1 MKSFFY
7 CLIFMALSIG
17 IMGCGDFLEESSQ
30 DEVRPSTV
38 SDLEQLLLGEGYLRT
53 DCIYPYL
60 ELLTDNVQNAYSD
73 NESHVTVLQQGLP
86 VFTWD
91 VDMFEDRKSVV

>member
-38 SDLEQLLLGEGYLRT
+38 SDLEQLLLGEGYL
-53 DCIYPYL
+53 
-60 ELLTDNVQNAYSD
+60 
-73 NESHVTVLQQGLP
+73 
-86 VFTWD
+86 
-91 VDMFEDRKSVV
+91 

>member
-38 SDLEQLLLGEGYLRT
+38 SDLEQLLLGEGYR
-53 DCIYPYL
+53 
-60 ELLTDNVQNAYSD
+60 
-73 NESHVTVLQQGLP
+73 GP
-86 VFTWD
+86 VCLFLI
-91 VDMFEDRKSVV
+91 

>member
-60 ELLTDNVQNAYSD
+60 ELLTDNVQNAYSVVYD
-73 NESHVTVLQQGLP
+73 WNRYLGKI
-86 VFTWD
+86 VFQNKRMQCCT
-91 VDMFEDRKSVV
+91 

>member
-1 MKSFFY
+1 
-7 CLIFMALSIG
+7 MALSIG

-60 ELLTDNVQNAYSD
+60 S
-73 NESHVTVLQQGLP
+73 
-86 VFTWD
+86 F
-91 VDMFEDRKSVV
+91 